1 MMKKKIGIFVCCIMT
16 ITTALGAFT
25 AYADGETDSATATAE
40 SKPKKEKG
48 KKTLAKIT
56 AVSDNSITVL
66 KAQMPEPPAKPEGD
80 DSTTEKTRPAKPE
93 GDDSTTEKTRP
104 AKPEGDDSTTERT
117 KPAKPE
123 SDDDS
128 TEKTKPEKP
137 DNSEFLSKLT
147 FEEEMTIDISDS
159 SIIDEDLGELKE
171 GSIIS
176 ICYDSDG
183 NIKKITSGNKP
194 HHKDGEKSPK
204 DKKSEES
211 EETTI
216 SA

>member
-25 AYADGETDSATATAE
+25 AYAEGETDSATATAE
-40 SKPKKEKG
+40 SKPKKAKG
-48 KKTLAKIT
+48 KRTLAKIT

-66 KAQMPEPPAKPEGD
+66 KAQMPEPPAKLESD
-80 DSTTEKTRPAKPE
+80 DSTTKKTRP
-93 GDDSTTEKTRP
+93 S
-104 AKPEGDDSTTERT
+104 KPEGDDSTTERT

-123 SDDDS
+123 GDDDS

-137 DNSEFLSKLT
+137 DSTDFLSKLT

-204 DKKSEES
+204 DKKSEDKAEES
-211 EETTI
+211 EETII